1 MRIDFA
7 AVCAALLAGE
17 RFAEVLCTEGHG
29 ILMRSLIRD
38 FAQAVG
44 DRLGRRKIR
53 KSLREVDGIHLIAD
67 AGHAADDGV
76 GKRLNAMA

>member
-1 MRIDFA
+1 MRPF
-7 AVCAALLAGE
+7 
-17 RFAEVLCTEGHG
+17 
-29 ILMRSLIRD
+29 IRD